1 MKNLKPYYIKS
12 YCTIKNNQV
21 SLNGDVLY
29 KDEIKDFSMF
39 IKQAKKHFNS
49 KDPKFYKMDALSKL
63 AFLASDVLLNNEN
76 LNLEN
81 DSNIALVFS
90 NKSSSLDT
98 DRIHQES
105 IQNKENYYPSPSV
118 FVYTL
123 PNICLGE
130 ISIKY
135 KLYTENSFFIFD
147 TLNANHLFSYSN
159 SLLASNKANEV
170 LCGWVE
176 VDGDNYNAFVYLV
189 SKQGK
194 IEHNVENI
202 IRLYNN

>member
-12 YCTIKNNQV
+12 YCSIKNNQV

-29 KDEIKDFSMF
+29 MGENTDFSTF
-39 IKQAKKHFNS
+39 IKQAKKHFKSNDS
-49 KDPKFYKMDALSKL
+49 KFYKMDALSKL
-63 AFLASDVLLNNEN
+63 AFLASDLLLDNEK

-81 DSNIALVFS
+81 DNNIAIVFS

-98 DRIHQES
+98 DRIHQKS
-105 IQNKENYYPSPSV
+105 IQNMEDYYPSPSV

-123 PNICLGE
+123 PNICIGE

-147 TLNANHLFSYSN
+147 TLNADYLSVYSN
-159 SLLASNKANEV
+159 SLIASDKADEV

-176 VDGDNYNAFVYLV
+176 VDGENYNAFVYLV
-189 SKQGK
+189 SKEGK
-194 IEHNVENI
+194 TEHNVENI
-202 IRLYNN
+202 IRLYNK